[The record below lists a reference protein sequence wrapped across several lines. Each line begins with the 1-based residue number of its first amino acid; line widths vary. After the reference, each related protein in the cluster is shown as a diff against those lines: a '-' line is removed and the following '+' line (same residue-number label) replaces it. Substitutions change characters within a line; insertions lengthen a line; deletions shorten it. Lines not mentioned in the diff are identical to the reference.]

1 MRKLRTIK
9 ALRADAARK
18 AREAEV
24 IEILIEKSGLTFKV
38 PWYDRDDWERV
49 LYKHDVAF
57 RMTDLREVD
66 QQVASVQHVVGEIPT

>member
-18 AREAEV
+18 VKEAEV
-24 IEILIEKSGLTFKV
+24 IEILIERSGLTFKV
-38 PWYDRDDWERV
+38 PWYDRDAWERV

-66 QQVASVQHVVGEIPT
+66 